1 MSLTV
6 SKTEKHLVESKW
18 QTLLSC
24 PETCFMTTQAY
35 KHRNKINCHRFLKH
49 TYLKRTHYGKHTL
62 NKLTILKVLLN
73 RKKKPTHVKC
83 GINYK

>member
-1 MSLTV
+1 MYLTV

-18 QTLLSC
+18 QTFLGC

-49 TYLKRTHYGKHTL
+49 TYLKKEPIMENTL
-62 NKLTILKVLLN
+62 LIS
-73 RKKKPTHVKC
+73 
-83 GINYK
+83 